1 MLSYLRKQTTLT
13 FNLAMVMSDEF
24 KIQMVRIVTGAVVAY
39 LTMKSFQHMM
49 KDLKPGNDRQRQAA
63 ESAKLVSHFFLLI
76 FFLAITSNHN

>member
-1 MLSYLRKQTTLT
+1 
-13 FNLAMVMSDEF
+13 MSDEF

-76 FFLAITSNHN
+76 FF